1 MNHSQGRDDDIPP
14 HGEVHGTDGEYPLD
28 FNDPHAGAGYDPQA
42 FDEGVHDD
50 PSVDPD
56 LPRGRGDTVA
66 GSTAETSAD
75 AAISRAPETYWTASR
90 APLESLLFTMPLV
103 LFYEAGVLYLGRGMP
118 RNGADVWLR
127 TLLDRLGFGA
137 YFLLPAAT
145 ILGLL
150 AWHHLQHDRWRFS
163 GRVLVGMAVESL
175 LLATLLIGLAGL
187 QQSLWPESW
196 AAPLRC
202 EIPADR
208 DFVVEAARRMV
219 GFCGAGLYE
228 EVLFRLLLLP
238 TLAWLLGRLGFAPSL
253 AWFVGVIAS
262 SLLFSAAHY
271 VGPFGEPLEL
281 FSFTFRTI
289 AGCFFGLLFL
299 VRGFGITAGT
309 HAAYDMLVGLA

>member
-1 MNHSQGRDDDIPP
+1 MNSSQGRDDEIPH
-14 HGEVHGTDGEYPLD
+14 HGDVHESDGEYPLD
-28 FNDPHAGAGYDPQA
+28 FDDLHAPAGSDPHTV
-42 FDEGVHDD
+42 DEGGKDD
-50 PSVDPD
+50 PSVDPI
-56 LPRGRGDTVA
+56 LPRDRSDVA
-66 GSTAETSAD
+66 ADSTADSAASTED
-75 AAISRAPETYWTASR
+75 SKSPETYWAVSR

-150 AWHHLQHDRWRFS
+150 AWHHLQHDRWRVS

-196 AAPLRC
+196 AAPPHC
-202 EIPADR
+202 EIEAGGDLMI
-208 DFVVEAARRMV
+208 DAARRLV

-238 TLAWLLGRLGFAPSL
+238 SLAWLLGRLGFAPAL
-253 AWFVGVIAS
+253 AWFVGVAAS
-262 SLLFSAAHY
+262 SLLFSGAHY